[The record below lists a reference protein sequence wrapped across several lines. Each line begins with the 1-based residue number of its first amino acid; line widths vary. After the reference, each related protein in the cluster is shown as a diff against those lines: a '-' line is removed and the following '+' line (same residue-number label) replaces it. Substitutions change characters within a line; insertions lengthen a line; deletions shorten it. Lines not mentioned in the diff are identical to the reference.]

1 MVDSRRDVAG
11 QAGRSPSPSVQ
22 ATMIG
27 LMAILL
33 WSLMTGLVRVV
44 ADAFGATLGSALI
57 YTCGAVLLLVFRRPA
72 PLRKYPRTYLIVG
85 GLLFVFYESSIS
97 LSIGLASSAASSV
110 EVSLVNYLWPT
121 MMVLLAA
128 AFVPSGEKRSARNEG
143 IGREPAAPSDAQA
156 QDDSVQ
162 CGTNCSAGK
171 PPRHSCGRAVLRVLP
186 GAVVAT
192 AGVILAVG
200 GNSGL
205 DWALAWSVYAV
216 FTPALS
222 KGFDGTSVFFPFVA
236 VALWIIHFASGQG
249 WPSAAP
255 SVWGYLAVVA
265 AAAVIA
271 GGYACWGYG
280 ILRGSMSTLAMA
292 SYATPVLST
301 AASAVLLGLS
311 LTLPF
316 WCGALL
322 VAAGSIINWWISSQ
336 RR

>member
-1 MVDSRRDVAG
+1 M
-11 QAGRSPSPSVQ
+11 
-22 ATMIG
+22 
-27 LMAILL
+27 
-33 WSLMTGLVRVV
+33 
-44 ADAFGATLGSALI
+44 
-57 YTCGAVLLLVFRRPA
+57 
-72 PLRKYPRTYLIVG
+72 
-85 GLLFVFYESSIS
+85 
-97 LSIGLASSAASSV
+97 
-110 EVSLVNYLWPT
+110 
-121 MMVLLAA
+121 
-128 AFVPSGEKRSARNEG
+128 
-143 IGREPAAPSDAQA
+143 
-156 QDDSVQ
+156 
-162 CGTNCSAGK
+162 
-171 PPRHSCGRAVLRVLP
+171 
-186 GAVVAT
+186 
-192 AGVILAVG
+192 
-200 GNSGL
+200 
-205 DWALAWSVYAV
+205 YAV

-280 ILRGSMSTLAMA
+280 ILHGSMSTLAMA

>member
-1 MVDSRRDVAG
+1 
-11 QAGRSPSPSVQ
+11 
-22 ATMIG
+22 MI
-27 LMAILL
+27 
-33 WSLMTGLVRVV
+33 
-44 ADAFGATLGSALI
+44 
-57 YTCGAVLLLVFRRPA
+57 
-72 PLRKYPRTYLIVG
+72 
-85 GLLFVFYESSIS
+85 
-97 LSIGLASSAASSV
+97 
-110 EVSLVNYLWPT
+110 
-121 MMVLLAA
+121 
-128 AFVPSGEKRSARNEG
+128 
-143 IGREPAAPSDAQA
+143 
-156 QDDSVQ
+156 
-162 CGTNCSAGK
+162 
-171 PPRHSCGRAVLRVLP
+171 
-186 GAVVAT
+186 
-192 AGVILAVG
+192 
-200 GNSGL
+200 
-205 DWALAWSVYAV
+205 AWSVYAV

>member
-1 MVDSRRDVAG
+1 MRHKLQRRQATPPFSWPRGAPRIAWRCRRHRRRDTGGRRQQRLGLGARRRDVA
-11 QAGRSPSPSVQ
+11 AN
-22 ATMIG
+22 
-27 LMAILL
+27 
-33 WSLMTGLVRVV
+33 
-44 ADAFGATLGSALI
+44 
-57 YTCGAVLLLVFRRPA
+57 
-72 PLRKYPRTYLIVG
+72 PLPY
-85 GLLFVFYESSIS
+85 
-97 LSIGLASSAASSV
+97 
-110 EVSLVNYLWPT
+110 
-121 MMVLLAA
+121 LLA
-128 AFVPSGEKRSARNEG
+128 F
-143 IGREPAAPSDAQA
+143 
-156 QDDSVQ
+156 
-162 CGTNCSAGK
+162 AG
-171 PPRHSCGRAVLRVLP
+171 A
-186 GAVVAT
+186 
-192 AGVILAVG
+192 I
-200 GNSGL
+200 
-205 DWALAWSVYAV
+205 AWSVYAV
-216 FTPALS
+216 FTPELY
-222 KGFDGTSVFFPFVA
+222 KGYDRTSFLLPIVA

-280 ILRGSMSTLAMA
+280 ILHGSMSTLAMA